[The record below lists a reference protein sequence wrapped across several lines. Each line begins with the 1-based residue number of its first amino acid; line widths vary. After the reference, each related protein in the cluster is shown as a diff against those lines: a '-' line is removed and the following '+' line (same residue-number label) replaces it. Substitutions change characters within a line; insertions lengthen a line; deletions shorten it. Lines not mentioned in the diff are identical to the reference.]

1 MSRMLMPSAPVLILP
16 LALPLLFVGL
26 ACGKHEASEQQP
38 LPVAKVKTVNESAG
52 VPSGWIAVT
61 LGATQRATL
70 STRMAASVKKVH
82 VNEGQRVGAGALL
95 VSLSD
100 EDLQGGL
107 KAAEAA
113 VAAAAVHHQRIENL
127 MKQNAAI
134 PAEMDQAKTQLAQAQ
149 AALAQVKANLA
160 YTRIRAPFAG
170 VVQARRVS
178 DGDFVGPGT
187 PLVEMEGQGAME
199 WVGSVS
205 EAEARGLKVGQKLGF
220 EADGQAGMAEITGL
234 STGGDPIS
242 HRGTLRARVL
252 KGSALR
258 TGTFGRLK
266 LPEGPASEGQ
276 TQASGE
282 RVIPESALVR
292 RGELNGVFV
301 AKNGKAE
308 LRWISL
314 GEKQGDRV
322 LVRSGLAKG
331 EAVIDTPGELKDGQP
346 VEVIR

>member
-1 MSRMLMPSAPVLILP
+1 MTRMWILSAVAMT
-16 LALPLLFVGL
+16 LASL
-26 ACGKHEASEQQP
+26 ACGKHEASEQRN
-38 LPVAKVKTVNESAG
+38 LSVARVKAVRESAG
-52 VPSGWIAVT
+52 APSGWVAVT

-70 STRMAASVKKVH
+70 STRMAASVKKVY
-82 VNEGQRVGAGALL
+82 VNEGQRVAAGALL

-113 VAAAAVHHQRIENL
+113 VAAATVQHQRIENL
-127 MKQNAAI
+127 LRQNAAI

-170 VVQARRVS
+170 VVQARRVN

-187 PLVEMEGQGAME
+187 PLVEVEGQGAME

-205 EAEARGLKVGQKLGF
+205 EAEARGLKVGQKLSF
-220 EADGQAGMAEITGL
+220 EADGQTGMAEITGL

-266 LPEGPASEGQ
+266 LPVVPSSESPVQNAGDIF
-276 TQASGE
+276 
-282 RVIPESALVR
+282 VPESALVR

-301 AKNGKAE
+301 AQNGKAE

-314 GEKQGDRV
+314 GERQGDRV
-322 LVRSGLAKG
+322 PVRSGLAKG
-331 EAVIDTPGELKDGQP
+331 EVVIDAPGELKDGQSI
-346 VEVIR
+346 EVIR